1 MAYTAITDIIN
12 PEVLADQVGAKFPDM
27 LAFVGTSV
35 VNINDEFPLG
45 SPGTEFKMPFF
56 KRGGSFAAMTEGTPL
71 VPGKIT
77 TGSEYATVLRAGLAY
92 ENLDTAT
99 LVSIPD
105 PMAALSSQVARR
117 AAEYLDD
124 ALVVKANLTPN
135 YYDQSVVGAGTLTA
149 DAIITA
155 VINTL
160 GDNHSKLMGGS
171 GALIMHS
178 KPYGDLMKLGLIQ
191 NQYQA
196 GMDAVKSGQIP
207 TLLGMPIILSDR
219 VTTTTVSS
227 VLHYNCYV
235 AGPDALGLYFQR
247 LVNIEMDRDILLK
260 ADVLSAD
267 IHFAPH
273 LYGWDDKTNAQVAE
287 DAKTILMVKI
297 RTK

>member
-1 MAYTAITDIIN
+1 MAYVAITDIIN
-12 PEVLADQVGAKFPDM
+12 PEVLADQVAAKFPDK

-45 SPGTEFKMPFF
+45 SPGTEFKMPFW

-71 VPGKIT
+71 VPGKVT
-77 TGSEYATVLRAGLAY
+77 TGSEFATVLRAGIAY
-92 ENLDTAT
+92 ENLDTAL

-105 PMAALSSQVARR
+105 PMAEMAGQLSTRL
-117 AAEYLDD
+117 AEYLDD
-124 ALVVKANLTPN
+124 SLITKANLTPN
-135 YYDQSVVGAGTLTA
+135 LYDQSVNGAGTLTA

-155 VINTL
+155 AIAAL

-191 NQYQA
+191 NMYQA
-196 GMDAVKSGQIP
+196 GMDVVKSGQIP
-207 TLLGMPIILSDR
+207 TLLGMPIIISDR
-219 VTTTTVSS
+219 VTTTTVSG
-227 VLHYNCYV
+227 VVYYNTYI

-247 LVNIEMDRDILLK
+247 LVNIETFRDILLK
-260 ADVLSAD
+260 ANLLSAD
-267 IHFAPH
+267 VHFAPH

-287 DAKTILMVKI
+287 DAKSILMVKI
-297 RTK
+297 KSK

>member
-1 MAYTAITDIIN
+1 MAYVAITDIIN
-12 PEVLADQVGAKFPDM
+12 PEVLADQVAAKFPDM

-45 SPGTEFKMPFF
+45 SPGTEFKMPFW

-71 VPGKIT
+71 VPGKVT
-77 TGSEYATVLRAGLAY
+77 TGSEFATVLRAGIAY
-92 ENLDTAT
+92 ENLDTAL

-105 PMAALSSQVARR
+105 PMAEMAGQLSRR
-117 AAEYLDD
+117 LAEYLDD
-124 ALVVKANLTPN
+124 SLITKANLTPN
-135 YYDQSVVGAGTLTA
+135 LYDQSVNGAGTLTA

-155 VINTL
+155 AITAL

-191 NQYQA
+191 NMYQA
-196 GMDAVKSGQIP
+196 GMDVVKSGQIP
-207 TLLGMPIILSDR
+207 TLLGMPIIISDR
-219 VTTTTVSS
+219 VTTTTVSG
-227 VLHYNCYV
+227 VVYYNTYI

-247 LVNIEMDRDILLK
+247 LVNVETFRDILLK
-260 ADVLSAD
+260 ANLLSAD
-267 IHFAPH
+267 VHFAPH

-287 DAKTILMVKI
+287 DAKSILMVKI
-297 RTK
+297 KSK

>member
-1 MAYTAITDIIN
+1 MAFVAISDIIN

-27 LAFVGTSV
+27 LAFIGTSV

-71 VPGKIT
+71 VPGKIGS
-77 TGSEYATVLRAGLAY
+77 GSEFAVVLRAGLAY

-99 LVSIPD
+99 LVSIPN
-105 PMAALSSQVARR
+105 PMDALSSQIARR
-117 AAEYLDD
+117 AAEYIDD

-135 YYDQSVVGAGTLTA
+135 YYDQSVNGAGTLTA

-160 GDNHSKLMGGS
+160 GDNHTKLMSGA

-178 KPYGDLMKLGLIQ
+178 KQYGDLMKLGLIQ
-191 NQYQA
+191 NQYQS
-196 GMDAVKSGQIP
+196 GMDTIKSGMIP

-219 VTTTTVSS
+219 VTTTTISS
-227 VLHYNCYV
+227 VVHYNAYV

-247 LVNIEMDRDILLK
+247 MVNIETDRDILK
-260 ADVLSAD
+260 KSDVMSADV
-267 IHFAPH
+267 HFAPH
-273 LYGWDDKTNAQVAE
+273 LYGWDDKTNAQVSE
-287 DAKTILMVKI
+287 DAKSILMVRI